1 MLTTAPT
8 KQDAFVESLP
18 APTERI
24 SRSYRIPDTRK
35 LYVEVFRNG
44 TKKFKLRYFKNHR
57 QRYISV
63 GEFPLIT
70 VAQAEL
76 KAFEIERQIVNDE
89 YVSRQAKE
97 EFYKVAEKAI
107 EAYGKAKNLKL
118 KTIQHYKKRLNII
131 NRTLARKPI
140 HEVNVSDLR
149 KIYSEYEERGTLEML
164 KRINQLFQIVFK
176 YAIKK
181 EFIKKTK
188 NPLLELDYDENYEH
202 YRAATATHHPILVT
216 EEDISAFLENVAN
229 CPDTALISAV
239 ATLLMLNTGLRL
251 ESLCE
256 IKWSY
261 FNEDFSTL
269 WYSKSDLK
277 GEKATEDSRQDLILP
292 IAPAMAKILK
302 AFKNTV
308 NNNVKKHADIVFLG
322 RDFEGKPRAINKD
335 ALRDYVKRTSDYK
348 ITPHGARG
356 TFTTW
361 TKKLFDEHGLPL
373 AYIRMYLHQQPED
386 DEFGVS
392 YTHLNYTDE
401 KVQKHL
407 RKMAEWWEKFLLD
420 KYDYTEKIL
429 SKLF

>member
-1 MLTTAPT
+1 M
-8 KQDAFVESLP
+8 
-18 APTERI
+18 
-24 SRSYRIPDTRK
+24 
-35 LYVEVFRNG
+35 
-44 TKKFKLRYFKNHR
+44 
-57 QRYISV
+57 
-63 GEFPLIT
+63 
-70 VAQAEL
+70 
-76 KAFEIERQIVNDE
+76 
-89 YVSRQAKE
+89 
-97 EFYKVAEKAI
+97 
-107 EAYGKAKNLKL
+107 
-118 KTIQHYKKRLNII
+118 
-131 NRTLARKPI
+131 
-140 HEVNVSDLR
+140 SDLR

-386 DEFGVS
+386 DEVGVS